1 MMQQIVTH
9 VGKQVIKH
17 WSLMTI
23 VSCALQLPPEMNGV
37 ITAVRK
43 VHTCVDSLVLIVS
56 NIVFGLILVLT
67 FIVCRFRI

>member
-9 VGKQVIKH
+9 VGNQVIKH
-17 WSLMTI
+17 QSLMTI
-23 VSCALQLPPEMNGV
+23 VSCALQLHK
-37 ITAVRK
+37 K
-43 VHTCVDSLVLIVS
+43 VHTCVDSLVLIIS